1 MSLVGN
7 LRRKQIKM
15 KIISPKISVIVP
27 TYNRAKQ
34 LEGCIESVL
43 TQSLTDIELIIVS
56 DGSTD
61 QTEQVVKSFQDPRIV
76 FLKKQNGGQASA
88 RNLGILKSKGLY
100 IALCD
105 DDDRFYAD
113 HLATLC
119 NTLDLHPEVGL
130 VYSDSLWKYNDE
142 QREPEV
148 KYSQDFDKKSLEDYN
163 YITPLNILF
172 RKSCIEVCDYFDEQ
186 TALKGL
192 EDWDFFLRLSDHF
205 PFLHITKVTSE
216 YNVHESN
223 SFQTGTGYDYKKAFF
238 VVRTKRF
245 EHLQSNYGPQLF
257 DHVDHMY
264 PFLLVQC
271 YLNIN
276 QFQPAVE
283 VADRLDDLYKT
294 YAKDQNQA
302 PFTELLIYF
311 AQSISNFAAGRKEKA
326 RTFLKK
332 IQTCQSYGAIEQQF
346 CNFVRQYITMNP
358 NSGLKEMLGSFF

>member
-1 MSLVGN
+1 MEL
-7 LRRKQIKM
+7 IC
-15 KIISPKISVIVP
+15 PKISVIVP

-34 LEGCIESVL
+34 IKGCIESVL
-43 TQSLTDIELIIVS
+43 IQSLTNIELIIVS

-76 FLKKQNGGQASA
+76 FLEKQNGGQASA
-88 RNLGILKSKGLY
+88 RNLGILKSKGPY
-100 IALCD
+100 ISLCD

-119 NTLDLHPEVGL
+119 DTLDQHQEVGL

-142 QREPEV
+142 QRKPEV

-186 TALKGL
+186 IAMKGL

-205 PFLHITKVTSE
+205 SFLHIKKVTSE
-216 YNVHESN
+216 YNVHEGN
-223 SFQTGTGYDYKKAFF
+223 SFQTGTGYDYNKAFF

-264 PFLLVQC
+264 PFHLVQC
-271 YLNIN
+271 YLSVSK
-276 QFQPAVE
+276 FQPAVE
-283 VADRLDDLYKT
+283 LADRLDDLYKK
-294 YAKDQNQA
+294 YAKDQNRA

-311 AQSISNFAAGRKEKA
+311 AQSISNFAVGRKEVA
-326 RTFLKK
+326 HALLKK
-332 IQTCQSYGAIEQQF
+332 IQTCQSYGEIEQQF
-346 CNFVRQYITMNP
+346 CNFVRQYIALTP
-358 NSGLKEMLGSFF
+358 DPGLKKMLGSCFIIT